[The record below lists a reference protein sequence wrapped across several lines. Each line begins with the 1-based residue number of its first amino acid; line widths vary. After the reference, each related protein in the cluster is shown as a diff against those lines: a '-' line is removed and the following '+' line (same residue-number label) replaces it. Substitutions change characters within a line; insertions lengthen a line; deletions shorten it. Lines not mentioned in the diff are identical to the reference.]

1 MPIINRIADFHD
13 EMTAWRRDLHAHP
26 ETAFEEFRTS
36 GIVAAKLE
44 EWGIAVHRGLA
55 GTGVVGT
62 LTAGGAS
69 GTDRVIALRADM
81 DALNMQEEND
91 FPHAS
96 RVPGKMHGCGHD
108 GHTTMLL
115 GAAKYL
121 AETRNFDGTVHFI
134 FQPAEEGKGG
144 AQKMVREGLFDLFPA
159 REVYGMHNWPEMPAG
174 SIAVRTGPIMAAA
187 DQFDIRV
194 RGHGAHGAMPHHGV
208 DPVVVAAH
216 VVTALQSLVSRNT
229 DPLRSA
235 VVSVTQIHGGA
246 AYNVIPAEVVLS
258 GTVRTFEPAVQDS
271 VEAGLKRVATA
282 TAEAFGA
289 VAEVDYRRNY
299 PATVNTAAETDF
311 AARVAAD
318 VVGAAQVV
326 HDPAPSMGAEDFAF
340 MLNERPGSYVWI
352 GQAGGPSGCMVHNP
366 RYDFNDEILPI
377 GASYWAKLVESALPR
392 AA

>member
-1 MPIINRIADFHD
+1 
-13 EMTAWRRDLHAHP
+13 
-26 ETAFEEFRTS
+26 
-36 GIVAAKLE
+36 
-44 EWGIAVHRGLA
+44 
-55 GTGVVGT
+55 
-62 LTAGGAS
+62 
-69 GTDRVIALRADM
+69 
-81 DALNMQEEND
+81 
-91 FPHAS
+91 
-96 RVPGKMHGCGHD
+96 
-108 GHTTMLL
+108 
-115 GAAKYL
+115 
-121 AETRNFDGTVHFI
+121 
-134 FQPAEEGKGG
+134 
-144 AQKMVREGLFDLFPA
+144 
-159 REVYGMHNWPEMPAG
+159 MHNWPEMPAG

-258 GTVRTFEPAVQDS
+258 GTVRTFETAVQDH

-318 VVGAAQVV
+318 VVGEAQVI
-326 HDPAPSMGAEDFAF
+326 HDPAPSMG
-340 MLNERPGSYVWI
+340 RRIS
-352 GQAGGPSGCMVHNP
+352 PSC
-366 RYDFNDEILPI
+366 
-377 GASYWAKLVESALPR
+377 
-392 AA
+392 